1 MAVAAAWSIIALVLI
16 RFMRLSDP
24 RCQAL
29 VLVAPLIAAFIGRVK
44 LVTGFEWLLVA
55 ASFLIALTLLLRDTL
70 LYRRTIAKIR
80 AAASSDARI
89 EAIIATLAARF
100 SIARPQLLISPAATQ
115 PFTSGVVRPVIILP
129 AAIAESLN
137 EKELSALLAHELAHI
152 RRRDFVSKWA
162 LLFLTRLS
170 WLNPIAGGLY
180 RRIGLELECASDK
193 LAGRITGLHG
203 TLARTLVKTNSLI
216 KDQPASRSE
225 YLMVGACSSLEARI
239 EHLSE
244 APSEPYLMGIF
255 KTILILLLLMP
266 VCFQIA
272 PLWLYLTA

>member
-1 MAVAAAWSIIALVLI
+1 MAVAAAWSIIALLLI

-29 VLVAPLIAAFIGRVK
+29 VLVAPLMAAFIGRVR
-44 LVTGFEWLLVA
+44 LAAGFEWLVVA
-55 ASFLIALTLLLRDTL
+55 VSIVIALALLLRDTL
-70 LYRRTIAKIR
+70 LYRRTIARIH
-80 AAASSDARI
+80 ATASADLRI
-89 EAIIATLAARF
+89 EAIIAALAARF
-100 SIARPQLLISPAATQ
+100 SIAPPQLLISTAATQ
-115 PFTSGVVRPVIILP
+115 PFTSGVMRPVVILP

-152 RRRDFVSKWA
+152 SRRDFVSKWA

-193 LAGRITGLHG
+193 LAGRVTGLRG

-216 KDQPASRSE
+216 KDQPPNRSQ

-239 EHLSE
+239 EHLTE
-244 APSEPYLMGIF
+244 AAAEPYVTGIF
-255 KTILILLLLMP
+255 KTILILILLMP

-272 PLWLYLTA
+272 PLWLYLTS